1 MDEQRL
7 TCWAEAIE
15 AAVERA
21 LRDIVSRYPFEP
33 DEHTVGPPA
42 SESEL
47 AMLRQRLPWIPDDL
61 LAVARWVGEVSLPD
75 IANGYFLFSPR
86 YIQTVLDHNDG
97 IPDRIGEPFD
107 EDVDV
112 VIFGADGGG
121 ARYAIAV
128 GDTGAVYRLRE
139 CGYKQG
145 TYSGSAVSSPGFD
158 GQLVSWFS
166 GVRGPGGSSRVGPRV
181 RRVGCVRVRRAA
193 G

>member
-7 TCWAEAIE
+7 TYWAEAIE

-21 LRDIVSRYPFEP
+21 LRDVVSRYPFEP

-42 SESEL
+42 SESDL
-47 AMLRQRLPWIPDDL
+47 AALRQRLPWIPDDL

-75 IANGYFLFSPR
+75 IANGFFMFSPS
-86 YIQTVLDHNDG
+86 YIQGVLYHDDG

-121 ARYAIAV
+121 ALCAIAV
-128 GDTGAVYRLRE
+128 GDIGTVYRLRE
-139 CGYKQG
+139 CGYEQG
-145 TYSGSAVSSPGFD
+145 IYSGSADV
-158 GQLVSWFS
+158 
-166 GVRGPGGSSRVGPRV
+166 GVTVVAEDLDDFLDALLAAVAAFAVNGSITDL
-181 RRVGCVRVRRAA
+181 
-193 G
+193 